1 MNYFKKLFIACL
13 AVSMIFVSACS
24 TTSSTAGNG
33 KKAAF
38 PEEKLGWMLGSQAYT
53 FRLFTFAQALDKIDS
68 AGLRHVEAFPGQA
81 IGAGSKEQL
90 SHNLSAEGRAFVK
103 QLLKDKNIS
112 IQAYGVIVPG
122 SEEEWEKVFVFAKE
136 LGIKVLNTE
145 PKVEHLDIIS
155 KLADQYDIKVAI
167 HNHPDPSYYWNPDLV
182 LKALEGRSKRLGA
195 TADVGHWMRSGLDP
209 VESLKKLSGRIYHIH
224 FKDLN
229 EFNKKNAH
237 DVHWGTGKLGLKNV
251 IEELKRQKYKGM
263 IAAEYEYNWENNM
276 NDVKISAVNFRA
288 AL

>member
-13 AVSMIFVSACS
+13 AITTIFVSACS
-24 TTSSTAGNG
+24 TTSSTASNG
-33 KKAAF
+33 KKGNF

-68 AGLRHVEAFPGQA
+68 AGLRHVEAFPGQP
-81 IGAGSKEQL
+81 IGAGSKEHL
-90 SHNLSAEGRAFVK
+90 SHNLSTEGRAFVK
-103 QLLKDKNIS
+103 QLLKDKKIS

-122 SEEEWEKVFVFAKE
+122 SEEEWEKVFVFAKD
-136 LGIKVLNTE
+136 LGIKVINTE
-145 PKVEHLDIIS
+145 PKVEHLDLIS

-167 HNHPDPSYYWNPDLV
+167 HNHPDPSYYWNPDVV
-182 LKALEGRSKRLGA
+182 LKALEGRSSRLGA

-276 NDVKISAVNFRA
+276 NDVKVSAVNFRA